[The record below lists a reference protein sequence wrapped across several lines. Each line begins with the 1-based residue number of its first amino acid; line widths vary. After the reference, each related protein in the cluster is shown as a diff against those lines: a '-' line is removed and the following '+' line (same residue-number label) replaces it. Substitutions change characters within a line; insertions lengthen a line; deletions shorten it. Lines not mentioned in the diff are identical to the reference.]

1 MEYLKEIVEYGMI
14 GLLIL
19 MSITAIAIATERY
32 LVFSK
37 IDLASFSNKKELEI
51 FVTRRM
57 HLLASIGSNAPYI
70 GLLGTV
76 LGIMFTFYTMGKDGM
91 MSSGKIM
98 MGLALA
104 MKVTAVGLVVAIP
117 TVVIYNTLLRKVR
130 VLILAWEIR
139 NE

>member
-1 MEYLKEIVEYGMI
+1 MEYLKEIVEFGMI
-14 GLLIL
+14 GLLVA
-19 MSITAIAIATERY
+19 MSFSAIAIAIERY
-32 LVFSK
+32 LVFRS
-37 IDLASFSNKKELEI
+37 IDLSGFANKQQLEI
-51 FVTRRM
+51 VLTQRM

-98 MGLALA
+98 IGLALA

-117 TVVIYNTLLRKVR
+117 TVVIYNMLLRRVR
-130 VLILAWEIR
+130 VLILEWDIR

>member
-1 MEYLKEIVEYGMI
+1 MEYLKDIVEYGMI
-14 GLLIL
+14 GLLL
-19 MSITAIAIATERY
+19 AMSIIAVAIAIERH
-32 LVFSK
+32 LLFRR
-37 IDLASFSNKKELEI
+37 IELIAFTNKKALEL
-51 FVTRRM
+51 VLTRRM

-98 MGLALA
+98 IGLALA

-117 TVVIYNTLLRKVR
+117 TVMLYNMLLRKVR
-130 VLILAWEIR
+130 VLILEWDIR